1 MNVGIIPYSHIV
13 SDVIRQYIEDNKNSF
28 IKEDDVYRLATSIKT
43 NKVNTL
49 ICDSVT
55 SIISKMHQ
63 DVIYIVGEC
72 YHYNN
77 WRVPLEYNLITPDNK
92 VYLDNKLPIKYIL
105 KEHDIKLDELKFN
118 YIFDTYF
125 NKNFKKSTKSLKYI
139 KHRSLSEHDILYVFK
154 KMFSSNILNI
164 IKNEHPSILNVND
177 LIFITKSDHLSEK
190 NINQLSS
197 IIDNQMMNS
206 L

>member
-1 MNVGIIPYSHIV
+1 MNVGIIPYSYIV
-13 SDVIRQYIEDNKNSF
+13 SEVMRKHIEDNKNSF
-28 IKEDDVYRLATSIKT
+28 IKDNNIYRLATSIKT

-49 ICDSVT
+49 ISDNVA

-77 WRVPLEYNLITPDNK
+77 WRVPLEYNLVLPDNK

-105 KEHDIKLDELKFN
+105 KEQDIKFDELKIN
-118 YIFDTYF
+118 HIFDTYF
-125 NKNFKKSTKSLKYI
+125 NKNFKKSTKYLKFI
-139 KHRSLSEHDILYVFK
+139 KHKNLSEQDILYVFK
-154 KMFSSNILNI
+154 KMFSSKILNI
-164 IKNEHPSILNVND
+164 IKNEHPIILNVND

-190 NINQLSS
+190 NFNQLSS